1 MFANRKIIFTFA
13 LQKLKRSKMKRLLVG
28 RLALVILCCL
38 VLNEVGAQKV
48 YLDANFEN
56 IEGVETTSGKNGDKK
71 VDASTVKLNNG
82 NLSFCYYVEDNGNT
96 YLQLGDD
103 GGPGAIFTP
112 KITEIEGTDNLVYAI
127 RVKPNYSAKLEI
139 TKTSGSGSLT
149 VVNHIT
155 NDNNNILLSDG
166 WATYYAIIRGADK
179 ETVLKIACRENKKTK
194 EYSVLSSNLSIKSI
208 PLITLNEDEVN
219 SKTLLD
225 NYLKEYVDLK
235 LIRTFKG
242 GIWNT
247 VCLPFKSN
255 YAVWHYSNIE
265 GLTESLNPDFRLFQN
280 KIDNSLHFVSTGDI
294 SGGTP
299 YLLKI
304 DRDLEN
310 PIFHNVVITTS
321 TPSSV
326 TDDNYSFVGTF
337 GPTALKTDGTNVFL
351 GTDNVLYK
359 PAAGSNMLKGI
370 RAYFEIPSGAP
381 ARISMDDSDEATGI
395 KTLKSNVDENKV
407 YNLHGQQL
415 NRTAKGLYII
425 NGKKIILK

>member
-1 MFANRKIIFTFA
+1 
-13 LQKLKRSKMKRLLVG
+13 MKRLLVG
-28 RLALVILCCL
+28 RLALVILCCF

-82 NLSFCYYVEDNGNT
+82 TLSFCYYVEDNGNT

-103 GGPGAIFTP
+103 GGAGAIFTP
-112 KITEIEGTDNLVYAI
+112 KITEIEDEVNIYIAI
-127 RVKPNYSAKLEI
+127 RLKPVKPAKVGFYVAEGPGTIEVLDCI
-139 TKTSGSGSLT
+139 TKEPEKIKL
-149 VVNHIT
+149 T
-155 NDNNNILLSDG
+155 ND
-166 WATYYAIIRGADK
+166 WKTYFAIVRGASSN
-179 ETVLKIACRENKKTK
+179 TSIKIANRDVNT
-194 EYSVLSSNLSIKSI
+194 STDFRVLCSNLTIKSL
-208 PLITLNEDEVN
+208 PLITLDEN
-219 SKTLLD
+219 DAAPKTLLD
-225 NYLKEYVDLK
+225 NYLNEPVDLK

-247 VCLPFKSN
+247 VCLPFQST
-255 YAVWHYSNIE
+255 YSTWSHLNNIIE
-265 GLTESLNPDFRLFQN
+265 GLTESLNPELRLFNMVLSKNTLQFRDGREN
-280 KIDNSLHFVSTGDI
+280 I

-304 DRDLEN
+304 DRDLVN
-310 PIFHNVVITTS
+310 PIFRNVIITAS
-321 TPSSV
+321 TPSTV

-359 PAAGSNMLKGI
+359 PAADSNTLKGI
-370 RAYFEIPSGAP
+370 RAYFEIPAGSAP

-407 YNLHGQQL
+407 YNLHGQQVS
-415 NRTAKGLYII
+415 RTAKGLYII

>member
-1 MFANRKIIFTFA
+1 
-13 LQKLKRSKMKRLLVG
+13 MKRLLVG
-28 RLALVILCCL
+28 RLALVILCCF

-82 NLSFCYYVEDNGNT
+82 ILSFCYYVEDNGNT

-103 GGPGAIFTP
+103 GGSGAIFTP
-112 KITEIEGTDNLVYAI
+112 KITEIEGEVNIFIAI
-127 RVKPNYSAKLEI
+127 RLKPVKPARVGFYVEEGPGTIEVLDCI
-139 TKTSGSGSLT
+139 TKEPEKIEL
-149 VVNHIT
+149 T
-155 NDNNNILLSDG
+155 ND
-166 WATYYAIIRGADK
+166 WKTYFAIVRGA
-179 ETVLKIACRENKKTK
+179 
-194 EYSVLSSNLSIKSI
+194 SSNTSIRIANRKVNTSTDFRVLCSNLTIKSL
-208 PLITLNEDEVN
+208 PLITLDEN
-219 SKTLLD
+219 DAAPKTLLD
-225 NYLKEYVDLK
+225 NYLNEPVDLK

-247 VCLPFKSN
+247 VCLPFQSN
-255 YAVWHYSNIE
+255 YGAWSHNNIIE
-265 GLTESLNPDFRLFQN
+265 GLTKSLNQELRLF
-280 KIDNSLHFVSTGDI
+280 NSVQSNNTLQFRDGKEHI

-304 DRDLEN
+304 DRDLVN

-321 TPSSV
+321 TPQKE
-326 TDDNYSFVGTF
+326 THGDYSLVGTF
-337 GPTALKTDGTNVFL
+337 GPTDLKTDGTNVFL

-359 PAAGSNMLKGI
+359 PAAGTNMLKGI
-370 RAYFEIPSGAP
+370 RAYFEIPSGAS

-407 YNLHGQQL
+407 YNLQGQQVS
-415 NRTAKGLYII
+415 RTAKGLYII

>member
-1 MFANRKIIFTFA
+1 
-13 LQKLKRSKMKRLLVG
+13 MKRLLVG
-28 RLALVILCCL
+28 RLALVILCCFPFASVAQT
-38 VLNEVGAQKV
+38 VLFEWNFSGKGTILNKRIPNDVTPEELGFPTSCTYSYCYCVKDNEV
-48 YLDANFEN
+48 
-56 IEGVETTSGKNGDKK
+56 
-71 VDASTVKLNNG
+71 
-82 NLSFCYYVEDNGNT
+82 T
-96 YLQLGDD
+96 YLQIGDKGGSGGITTPENLGLSGDVVLF
-103 GGPGAIFTP
+103 FTANP
-112 KITEIEGTDNLVYAI
+112 VNDETKVEISRTAGTGTVSTTEIPLAKGWRTYYVLITDVNNDTRIQLVNRIIESTPYRFLVSNI
-127 RVKPNYSAKLEI
+127 GFMTKPFI
-139 TKTSGSGSLT
+139 TISEE
-149 VVNHIT
+149 
-155 NDNNNILLSDG
+155 NDNSSILSEHIG
-166 WATYYAIIRGADK
+166 Q
-179 ETVLKIACRENKKTK
+179 
-194 EYSVLSSNLSIKSI
+194 
-208 PLITLNEDEVN
+208 P
-219 SKTLLD
+219 
-225 NYLKEYVDLK
+225 VDLK

-247 VCLPFKSN
+247 ACLPFKSN

-304 DRDLEN
+304 DRDLVN

-321 TPSSV
+321 TPSTV

-370 RAYFEIPSGAP
+370 RAYFEIPSGAS

-407 YNLHGQQL
+407 YNLQGQQVS
-415 NRTAKGLYII
+415 RTAKGLYII
-425 NGKKIILK
+425 NGKKVILK

>member
-1 MFANRKIIFTFA
+1 
-13 LQKLKRSKMKRLLVG
+13 MKRLLVG

-82 NLSFCYYVEDNGNT
+82 TLSFCYYVKDNGNT

-103 GGPGAIFTP
+103 GGSGAIFTP
-112 KITEIEGTDNLVYAI
+112 KITEIEGEVNIFIAI
-127 RVKPNYSAKLEI
+127 RLKPVKPARVGFYVEEGPGTIEVLDCI
-139 TKTSGSGSLT
+139 TKEPEKIEL
-149 VVNHIT
+149 T
-155 NDNNNILLSDG
+155 ND
-166 WATYYAIIRGADK
+166 WKTYFAIVRGA
-179 ETVLKIACRENKKTK
+179 
-194 EYSVLSSNLSIKSI
+194 SSNTSIRIANRTVNTSTDFRVLCSNLTIKSL
-208 PLITLNEDEVN
+208 PLITLDEN
-219 SKTLLD
+219 NAAPKTLLD
-225 NYLKEYVDLK
+225 NYLNEPVDLK

-247 VCLPFKSN
+247 VCLPFQST
-255 YAVWHYSNIE
+255 YSTWSHLNNIIE
-265 GLTESLNPDFRLFQN
+265 GLTESLNPELRLFN
-280 KIDNSLHFVSTGDI
+280 MVSSKNTLQFRNGRENI

-304 DRDLEN
+304 DRDLVN
-310 PIFHNVVITTS
+310 PIFRNVIITAS
-321 TPSSV
+321 TPQKV
-326 TDDNYSFVGTF
+326 THDGYSLVGTF
-337 GPTALKTDGTNVFL
+337 GPTDLKTDGTNVFL

-359 PAAGSNMLKGI
+359 PAADSKTLKGI
-370 RAYFEIPSGAP
+370 RAYFEIPSGAS

-395 KTLKSNVDENKV
+395 KTLKRDNLNKV
-407 YNLHGQQL
+407 YNLQGQQVS
-415 NRTAKGLYII
+415 RTAKGLYII